1 MTKQKIEVVVQATEP
16 TLPPTRRLGRPRML
30 DGETCYVLFTR
41 LGSIGAVQQ
50 YLFQAGVIAPGKSGK
65 FTNSSIQHAI
75 LKFKPD
81 ANVGDVMIRQAQINM
96 AKLRRQVLATVKS

>member
-1 MTKQKIEVVVQATEP
+1 MTKRKVMEVVRAAEP
-16 TLPPTRRLGRPRML
+16 TPTKRRYGRPRML

-41 LGSIGAVQQ
+41 LGSIGAVRQ

-65 FTNSSIQHAI
+65 FTNSSVQNAI

-81 ANVGDVMIRQAQINM
+81 ANVGDMMIRQAQMNM
-96 AKLRRQVLATVKS
+96 AKLRQQVLATAKS